1 MTMGMAAG
9 GGGYGGYGE
18 FHGALEQ
25 RGMRN
30 SIDTDSE
37 AARAV
42 AERQAGVG
50 GKVIQKGR
58 KVDDDDWG
66 TR

>member
-1 MTMGMAAG
+1 
-9 GGGYGGYGE
+9 
-18 FHGALEQ
+18 
-25 RGMRN
+25 MRN

-66 TR
+66 TDELGDDLLPM